1 MCLYNEH
8 RRPPE
13 LAGTQATLQMLAYN
27 LPFREA
33 ALTNCNSLFGCAQL
47 TFPSV
52 NTAHSQINP
61 TLQQDKQQQW
71 VQIHLLTGQCKHSEF
86 LSWCQVILQEKAFVS
101 RKSSPLTYKALRRE
115 ILSAA
120 GLSSISFLV
129 LTLITRSFFETTR
142 LFKTSC
148 PRAQGQ
154 VCRCG
159 PVPFPPSLGN
169 PEFLPPNL
177 NQPSVA
183 FSWERNGQIHH
194 FRSFLF
200 CSQLFLPLW
209 HLPVNSFFGI

>member
-8 RRPPE
+8 HRPPE

-61 TLQQDKQQQW
+61 TVQQDKQQQW
-71 VQIHLLTGQCKHSEF
+71 VQIHLLTGQCKHSEL

-101 RKSSPLTYKALRRE
+101 RKSSPPYLQSFKT
-115 ILSAA
+115 
-120 GLSSISFLV
+120 GNPVSSRLDKHFFFMYSH
-129 LTLITRSFFETTR
+129 LITRSFFETTW

-154 VCRCG
+154 VSRSWPG
-159 PVPFPPSLGN
+159 PFPPSSRECRIPTPKPKSAICGLQLGKKW
-169 PEFLPPNL
+169 PDTPF
-177 NQPSVA
+177 QV
-183 FSWERNGQIHH
+183 
-194 FRSFLF
+194 
-200 CSQLFLPLW
+200 LPL
-209 HLPVNSFFGI
+209 LQSTFLTPLTPSS